1 MDKIQKI
8 AKIVFIKGLITN
20 NNKNSIKS
28 ALLDIK
34 STCLAYVPLPLCKFI
49 KQKRLACFLT
59 KNINL
64 DLI

>member
-49 KQKRLACFLT
+49 KQKRLASF
-59 KNINL
+59 
-64 DLI
+64 

>member
-49 KQKRLACFLT
+49 NKRDWLAFH
-59 KNINL
+59 
-64 DLI
+64 

>member
-34 STCLAYVPLPLCKFI
+34 STCLAYVPLPLPLPLCKFI
-49 KQKRLACFLT
+49 KQKRLACF
-59 KNINL
+59 
-64 DLI
+64 